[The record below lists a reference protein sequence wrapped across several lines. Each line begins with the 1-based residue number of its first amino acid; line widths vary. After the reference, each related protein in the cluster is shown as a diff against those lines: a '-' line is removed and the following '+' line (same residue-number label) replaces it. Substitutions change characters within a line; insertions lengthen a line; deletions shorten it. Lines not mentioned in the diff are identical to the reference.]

1 MLDWHVFCCYFKIEG
16 SQLQK
21 SCIVKIIGIPLLCA
35 LFCLAVFSQE
45 RIKEVL
51 TIKTEKPIDIDGLL
65 NESIWRKAPDA
76 SLLIQQDPGEE
87 DSGRFQTE
95 VKILFDDDHI
105 YFGFLCH
112 DPEPDKILG
121 DTIKIDGDLRD
132 TDSMYIL
139 IDSFDD
145 PARYLFFAVNF
156 LSAKADGK
164 VSKDGQSADY
174 GWDGEWEA
182 VGRRTDFGWSAE
194 VALERKCLFED
205 PKESETL
212 GLSLARV
219 VSREASTFYSGPLD
233 PPFDFSQ
240 IAPLQGLSLAG
251 LELGAS
257 IHPHVIARVESGADT
272 EAGAGLDAQYAFSQQ
287 THGRLVVYPDFATV
301 EPDEERINLT
311 PFELYLPEKRDFF
324 LDGPDYD
331 DPPIQ
336 LFYTKR
342 IGDLYGGAR
351 FQGAAGS
358 FVFSG
363 MSTQTEK
370 QEDPGEASANFSV
383 FSLEKKGRPGS
394 AVFGLT
400 AANKWIESQNTGTAG
415 VYSDIPVMRNLRLSG
430 QFAFSYGDHSKG
442 NLAFFL
448 GPSYDTE
455 SFHMHLHYIHLDEN
469 FGDNVNQV
477 GFIPD
482 DNRRELDSAIHISF
496 PFKEGFLSQI
506 RYQSNYNIYWGMDGT
521 LRSWRIDQGFQF
533 FLRSKFSLSAAYT
546 QEYMLNEYFLDP
558 EIIFQPAEGGKPARW
573 IKKYIKDFRNDRVKL
588 QSLYWASTWNTF
600 GLSVTAGR
608 NFKSFFQVYEI
619 FEKLKITEKLFT
631 EYNFCF
637 LDYEDERFFKSTT
650 IHVLKFI
657 FYTNKNLTWK
667 LFIQTNKAIEKTNI
681 HVMCLY
687 NIRPIGIVQLVYQKG
702 TAAFG
707 TKGTQDHTLFV
718 KLSRKF

>member
-1 MLDWHVFCCYFKIEG
+1 MLFAQSGTEEN
-16 SQLQK
+16 L
-21 SCIVKIIGIPLLCA
+21 A
-35 LFCLAVFSQE
+35 L
-45 RIKEVL
+45 
-51 TIKTEKPIDIDGLL
+51 KTDKPIEIDGIMS
-65 NESIWRKAPDA
+65 EAIWRKAPDA
-76 SLLIQQDPGEE
+76 GLFIQQGLGEE
-87 DSGRFQTE
+87 DSDRFKTE

-112 DPEPDKILG
+112 DPEPDEILG

-194 VALERKCLFED
+194 VALERGSLFED
-205 PKESETL
+205 PAESETL

-219 VSREASTFYSGPLD
+219 VSREASTFTSGPLD

-272 EAGAGLDAQYAFSQQ
+272 EPGAGIDAQYAFSQQ

-311 PFELYLPEKRDFF
+311 PYELYLPEKRDFF
-324 LDGPDYD
+324 LDGPDYND
-331 DPPIQ
+331 RPIQ

-358 FVFSG
+358 FAFSG
-363 MSTQTEK
+363 MSAQTK
-370 QEDPGEASANFSV
+370 KLEDLGEASANFSV
-383 FSLEKKGRPGS
+383 FSLEKKGGPSS

-400 AANKWIESQNTGTAG
+400 AANRWVESQNTGAAG
-415 VYSDIPVMRNLRLSG
+415 VYSEIPIMRNLRLSG
-430 QFAFSYGDHSKG
+430 QFAVSYGDHSKG
-442 NLAFFL
+442 NMAFFL
-448 GPSYDTE
+448 GPSFDTE
-455 SFHMHLHYIHLDEN
+455 TFHMHLHYIHLGEN

-482 DNRRELDSAIHISF
+482 DNRRELDLAIHKDI
-496 PFKEGFLSQI
+496 PFKRGLLNKLGYRS
-506 RYQSNYNIYWGMDGT
+506 RYDIFWGMDST
-521 LRSWRIDQGFQF
+521 LRGWQIDQGLIFG
-533 FLRSKFSLSAAYT
+533 LMNKFNVSITYT
-546 QEYMLNEYFLDP
+546 QEYRLNDFFPEPELIYVQGEGYTEYTPFTY
-558 EIIFQPAEGGKPARW
+558 GYGKWIGEPGRW

-588 QSLYWASTWNTF
+588 QSLYWASTWSTF
-600 GLSVTAGR
+600 GLSVTAGH
-608 NFKSFFQVYEI
+608 NFKSFFQLYEI
-619 FEKLKITEKLFT
+619 FEKLKITEKLFS

-637 LDYEDERFFKSTT
+637 LEYEDERFFKSTT

-657 FYTNKNLTWK
+657 YYANKNLTWK
-667 LFIQTNKAIEKTNI
+667 LFFQTNKAIEKTNI

-707 TKGTQDHTLFV
+707 VKGTQDHTLFV